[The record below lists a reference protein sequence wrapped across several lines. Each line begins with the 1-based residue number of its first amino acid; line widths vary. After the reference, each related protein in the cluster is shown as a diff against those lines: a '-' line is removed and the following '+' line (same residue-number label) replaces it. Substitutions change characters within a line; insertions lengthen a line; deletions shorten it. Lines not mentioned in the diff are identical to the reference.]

1 MSERMTLNPTRAN
14 LLLLRKKLE
23 TANKGRGILDRKR
36 KALVNEF
43 LALISEPRRRR
54 RELVQIL
61 QKGYKAT
68 ILANA
73 YIGNFELSQMAYFM
87 KESNPVQIEIK
98 NVMGVKVPEISQVRK
113 EQQANEKTPIP
124 FGASLAVDEINGIY
138 TEALQAL
145 IDTAELEHGLRVVVL
160 EIEKTKRQ
168 INTLDNV
175 VIPKMKNEERYIQ
188 MRIDEMERDS
198 FIALKHVKKR
208 LQAE

>member
-1 MSERMTLNPTRAN
+1 
-14 LLLLRKKLE
+14 
-23 TANKGRGILDRKR
+23 
-36 KALVNEF
+36 
-43 LALISEPRRRR
+43 
-54 RELVQIL
+54 
-61 QKGYKAT
+61 
-68 ILANA
+68 
-73 YIGNFELSQMAYFM
+73 
-87 KESNPVQIEIK
+87 
-98 NVMGVKVPEISQVRK
+98 MGVKVPEISQVRK

-124 FGASLAVDEINGIY
+124 FGASLAVDEINAIY